1 MMSKHDRYVNQSD
14 GQLDTA
20 KVQCDS
26 CQTEEEV
33 AGVKYKVNA
42 KKALAKNADWKIK
55 RTVTDEVKL
64 LCPTCK

>member
-1 MMSKHDRYVNQSD
+1 MSKHDRYVNHSD
-14 GQLDTA
+14 GQIDTA
-20 KVQCDS
+20 IVSCDI
-26 CQTEEEV
+26 CHHEEEV

-55 RTVTDEVKL
+55 RTVTDEIIL